1 MIIEPSARK
10 HGIDDEDMRDKTRAE
25 RLKEYE
31 RWADRV
37 QPGELRVLGRSQEIV
52 DQLDESPQAESDP
65 PALAAGV

>member
-1 MIIEPSARK
+1 M
-10 HGIDDEDMRDKTRAE
+10 GKTRAE
-25 RLKEYE
+25 RLEEYE

-52 DQLDESPQAESDP
+52 DQLDESPQAETDP